1 MGYDGARTVH
11 IPFEAYKTY
20 GKIHYAHVLWPLGNL
35 FQIAHMYHY
44 KTEKLMIFTLV
55 HPK

>member
-20 GKIHYAHVLWPLGNL
+20 GKIHYAHVLRPLGNL

-44 KTEKLMIFTLV
+44 KTEKLMIFRLV